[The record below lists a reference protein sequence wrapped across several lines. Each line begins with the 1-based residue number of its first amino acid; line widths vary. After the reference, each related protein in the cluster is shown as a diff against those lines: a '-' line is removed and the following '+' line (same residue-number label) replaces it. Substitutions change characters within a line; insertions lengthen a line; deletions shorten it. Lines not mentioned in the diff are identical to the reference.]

1 MSDDD
6 IEDIAISVERYCKR
20 CHRALSVE
28 EIQDI
33 VEMKLM
39 KSGHFDVARKY
50 ITHRYARQ
58 LARHENTT
66 DKSVL
71 ALIECNN
78 EELKQENSNKN
89 PVVAST

>member
-1 MSDDD
+1 
-6 IEDIAISVERYCKR
+6 
-20 CHRALSVE
+20 
-28 EIQDI
+28 
-33 VEMKLM
+33 MKLM

-66 DKSVL
+66 DKSIL
-71 ALIECNN
+71 SLIEQDN

-89 PVVAST
+89 PLLASTQRDYMAGEVSKDLTKRYLLPNDIY